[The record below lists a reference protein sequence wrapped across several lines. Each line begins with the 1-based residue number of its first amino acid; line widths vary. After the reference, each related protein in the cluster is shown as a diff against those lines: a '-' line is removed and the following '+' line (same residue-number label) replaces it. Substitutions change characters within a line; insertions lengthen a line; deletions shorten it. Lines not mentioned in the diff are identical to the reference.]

1 MNDET
6 EMAIRALEARLE
18 LQEARMRALR
28 ELVQAVA
35 DQARVLAITVGA
47 HAADL
52 ERASGAADEMQAQ
65 LSELKR
71 LAP

>member
-1 MNDET
+1 MTDET
-6 EMAIRALEARLE
+6 EMAIRALEARID
-18 LQEARMRALR
+18 LQDARIRSLR
-28 ELVQAVA
+28 ELVQSLA
-35 DQARVLAITVGA
+35 DQTRVLAITVGA

-52 ERASGAADEMQAQ
+52 DRASDAAEQFQAQ

>member
-1 MNDET
+1 MTDET
-6 EMAIRALEARLE
+6 EMTIRALEARIE
-18 LQEARMRALR
+18 LQETRMRALR
-28 ELVQAVA
+28 ELVQSVA
-35 DQARVLAITVGA
+35 DQTKVLAITVGA

-52 ERASGAADEMQAQ
+52 DRASDAAEQFHAQ

>member
-1 MNDET
+1 MTDET
-6 EMAIRALEARLE
+6 EMAIRALEARIE
-18 LQEARMRALR
+18 LQETRMRALR
-28 ELVQAVA
+28 ELVQSVA
-35 DQARVLAITVGA
+35 DQTKVLAITVGA

-52 ERASGAADEMQAQ
+52 ERASGAADEMQSQ

>member
-1 MNDET
+1 MTGET
-6 EMAIRALEARLE
+6 EMAIRALEARID
-18 LQEARMRALR
+18 LQETRMRALR
-28 ELVQAVA
+28 ELVQSLA
-35 DQARVLAITVGA
+35 DQTKVLAITVGA

-52 ERASGAADEMQAQ
+52 DRASDAADEMQAQ

>member
-1 MNDET
+1 MTDET
-6 EMAIRALEARLE
+6 EMAIRALEARIE
-18 LQEARMRALR
+18 LQETRMRALR

-65 LSELKR
+65 LSQLKR